1 MAGRCAQRWHG
12 ESGRRP
18 QRGAALM
25 VFLILLVMAGLTYVL
40 NSFSP
45 EALQARRAQ
54 RGDTA
59 LREAQEALL
68 GYALKFREEQLKDG
82 QNAQAYGYLPLPDLG
97 SSRNNN
103 PGCTQEGCD
112 AADFAGNGA
121 NLSVIGRLPWR
132 TLGIPPLRD
141 GNGECLWY
149 AVSGS
154 HQRIHQATPM
164 NWDTP
169 GHFDI
174 VVADGTAALASVL
187 ASAHERPVAVVFS
200 PGPALAGQDRGK
212 SQTDVVDEC
221 GGNYVASNYLDPGG
235 IVLDGATNYF
245 SGGTNAASG
254 DASATAKKLSAA
266 GIVQR
271 RDDGTL
277 WAGACPSGASC
288 AVAAN
293 DRGLALGGDALFG
306 ALRKSAH
313 FRDDINT
320 LLDRIATCL
329 RDEIA
334 AGNPP
339 VSSHAKIAGVDSHAC
354 YGQDAVPLG
363 YYPHYKEMIFVAA
376 PGGGLAVTL
385 DGAAQSCAGALIF
398 AGQRATGQ
406 SRGTAAEKSV
416 TANYLEGANL
426 ASFSG
431 SGTSFA
437 GPSLFARV
445 STGQTASQDILRCI
459 PSGASLTTVESTSL
473 TALGVGQL
481 ASYDAASRTLSLGQ
495 QGVESSDWGMTPQAL
510 FGCAW
515 QPEAHAAGRGLRAYF
530 KFNIQYTGTAG
541 DGFVF
546 ALADGDAN
554 GAGACGAAR
563 QHLGYSGNNGY
574 TTSIAHPKIGIEVDT
589 RRNYRANAAFT
600 DPTGFDPSY
609 ISASPSS
616 ISYLNNGRADPSYTG
631 GHVAIV
637 YWGGESAISTGR
649 SCGFFGCTA
658 PQFCSDGVCYL
669 NPEEDDNVHGRSA
682 NPPATRPPP
691 QNPVAPAAPAAP
703 PAGVYKLDPSLSQV
717 PTNQDIHVRVELAR
731 EQPDDGYN
739 SRPVR
744 VATTANVA
752 LAGLQ
757 TIDGVALA
765 AGDRVLLAGQTN
777 GAENGVYVAA
787 AGPWARAVTENTV
800 IGMPPGS
807 AWIVREGT
815 ANAWTYWRF
824 SNPESYS
831 IGGDAI
837 TIVKTA
843 PDWKAVATAPV
854 VLSGL
859 QEIAGVQLAAGDQV
873 LVIAQ
878 ASAADNGIYLAQADA
893 WTRIPMYKGSYTTQ
907 AWILKDSA
915 TDANRIAYMKMTPRP
930 LAELDAA
937 FTPHLSD
944 GVTIYAPAEG
954 ACAAGWQCPSGQ
966 WCGLDNVCYRPGF
979 RTLRLGFTNAQGTTD
994 QVITVSDFG
1003 TTWLP

>member
-1 MAGRCAQRWHG
+1 MAGRCAQGWHG
-12 ESGRRP
+12 ESKRRS
-18 QRGAALM
+18 QHGAALLI
-25 VFLILLVMAGLTYVL
+25 FLVLLVMAGLTYVI

-45 EALQARRAQ
+45 EALQARRAKLNDEAFRQ
-54 RGDTA
+54 
-59 LREAQEALL
+59 AQEALL

-103 PGCTQEGCD
+103 PGCAQEGCD

-121 NLSVIGRLPWR
+121 NVSVIGRLPWR

-154 HQRIHQATPM
+154 HQRIHQASPM

-174 VVADGTAALASVL
+174 VVANGTAALASTL
-187 ASAHERPVAVVFS
+187 ASAHERSVAVVFS
-200 PGPALAGQDRGK
+200 PGPVLAGQDRGA
-212 SQTDVVDEC
+212 SASDAVDEC
-221 GGNYVASNYLDPGG
+221 GGNYVASNYLDPGTLA
-235 IVLDGATNYF
+235 LDGSSNYF
-245 SGGTNAASG
+245 SGSTNAASA
-254 DASATAKKLSAA
+254 DTSASAKKLVVA
-266 GIVQR
+266 GSVQR
-271 RDDGTL
+271 QDDGRL
-277 WAGACPSGASC
+277 WAGACPSGANC
-288 AVAAN
+288 GLAAN
-293 DRGLALGGDALFG
+293 DRGLALTGDTLFG
-306 ALRKSAH
+306 ALRKSSY
-313 FRDDINT
+313 FRNDINT

-334 AGNPP
+334 AGSTPAAY
-339 VSSHAKIAGVDSHAC
+339 AKIAGADSHAC
-354 YGQDAVPLG
+354 YGQDAMPLG

-376 PGGGLAVTL
+376 PGASLAVTV
-385 DGAAQSCAGALIF
+385 DGVAQSCAAALLF
-398 AGQRATGQ
+398 AGQRSATQ
-406 SRGTAAEKSV
+406 LRGTAAEKSAP
-416 TANYLEGANL
+416 ANYLEGSNL
-426 ASFSG
+426 ASFTG
-431 SGTSFA
+431 SGTAFA

-445 STGQTASQDILRCI
+445 STGQTASQDIVRCI
-459 PSGASLTTVESTSL
+459 PSGASLATVESTPL
-473 TALGVGQL
+473 TARGVGQL

-495 QGVESSDWGMTPQAL
+495 YGVESSDWGMTPQAL

-515 QPEAHAAGRGLRAYF
+515 QPEAHAGGGGLRAYF

-554 GAGACGAAR
+554 GGNACGAAR

-574 TTSIAHPKIGIEVDT
+574 TASIAQPKIGIEVDT

-609 ISASPSS
+609 ISASPAS
-616 ISYLNNGRADPSYTG
+616 ISYLNNGRADPNYTG

-649 SCGFFGCTA
+649 ACGFGCTA
-658 PQFCSDGVCYL
+658 PQFCSDGICYL

-682 NPPATRPPP
+682 NPPAARPPP
-691 QNPVAPAAPAAP
+691 QNPVAPVSPATP
-703 PAGVYKLDPSLSQV
+703 PAGVYKLDPGLSQV
-717 PTNQDIHVRVELAR
+717 PTDQDIHVRVELTR
-731 EQPDDGYN
+731 DQPDDDYN

-744 VATTANVA
+744 VVATANVA

-757 TIDGVALA
+757 TIDGIALA
-765 AGDRVLLAGQTN
+765 AGDRVLLAGQAN
-777 GAENGVYVAA
+777 GAENGVHVAA

-824 SNPESYS
+824 STPESYS
-831 IGGDAI
+831 IGTDAI
-837 TIVKTA
+837 TIVKTT
-843 PDWKAVATAPV
+843 PSWKTVATAPV
-854 VLSGL
+854 ALSGL
-859 QEIAGVQLAAGDQV
+859 QEIAGVQLAADDQV
-873 LVIAQ
+873 LVTAQ
-878 ASAADNGIYLAQADA
+878 ASAADNGIYQAQAGA
-893 WTRIPMYKGSYTTQ
+893 WTRIPMYKGGYTTQ
-907 AWILKDSA
+907 AWILKQSA
-915 TDANRIAYMKMTPRP
+915 TDASRIAFMKMTTRP
-930 LAELDAA
+930 LAELDAT

-944 GVTIYAPAEG
+944 GVTIYSPSEG
-954 ACAAGWQCPSGQ
+954 TCAAGWQCPSGQ
-966 WCGLDNVCYRPGF
+966 WCGLDDVCYRPGF